1 MSIKIKTI
9 AILSPNQAFASILRV
24 ILANNK
30 GLRVR
35 LFSDEVALSQYIN
48 IAPIDL
54 LIIDNEKIDYQTI
67 STISFLQNN
76 YGHANNFHIIVLGN
90 KIERGI
96 SAFCNRVNISQII
109 IKPASPSFLEER
121 ILAILDGA
129 IRARKPNIRQNI
141 GRNDKAIDP
150 TLLGDN
156 IIALFGKER
165 APNPNLPNN

>member
-9 AILSPNQAFASILRV
+9 AILSPNEAFASILRM
-24 ILANNK
+24 IIANNK

-35 LFSDEVALSQYIN
+35 LFSDEVALSQYTN

-54 LIIDNEKIDYQTI
+54 LIMDNEKIDYQTI

-76 YGHANNFHIIVLGN
+76 YKHANNFHIIVLGN
-90 KIERGI
+90 KIERGM
-96 SAFCNRVNISQII
+96 SAFCNKVNISQII

-121 ILAILDGA
+121 IFALLKGA
-129 IRARKPNIRQNI
+129 AMPKKHIEQDFRGKFV
-141 GRNDKAIDP
+141 KEIDP

-156 IIALFGKER
+156 IIALFGRER
-165 APNPNLPNN
+165 APNPNLLK